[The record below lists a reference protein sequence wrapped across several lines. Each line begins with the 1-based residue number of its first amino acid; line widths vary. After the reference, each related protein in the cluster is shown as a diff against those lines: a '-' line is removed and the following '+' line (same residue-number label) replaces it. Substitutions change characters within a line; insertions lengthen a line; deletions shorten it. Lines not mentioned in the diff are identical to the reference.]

1 MQSKNW
7 NIKQI
12 LFVIVNSKENT
23 SENVCFFLL
32 LSKDWNIKDIICDLS
47 FRGSIW
53 KAGENIS
60 ICSHFIKISSE
71 NVNIKE
77 T

>member
-12 LFVIVNSKENT
+12 LFVIVNSKEST

-32 LSKDWNIKDIICDLS
+32 LSKDWNIKDIS
-47 FRGSIW
+47 SV
-53 KAGENIS
+53 IS
-60 ICSHFIKISSE
+60 ILEEAFEKKVKISPFALISS
-71 NVNIKE
+71 KFHLKM
-77 T
+77 